1 MEGRSGPEIR
11 EMRRPDEESE
21 PLAPPPAPPADT
33 DREAEYVPRDE
44 PDAVPAER
52 SDKSPDPS
60 QL

>member
-1 MEGRSGPEIR
+1 MEGLSGPEIR
-11 EMRRPDEESE
+11 EMRRPDEETE
-21 PLAPPPAPPADT
+21 PQTPPPAPAADT
-33 DREAEYVPRDE
+33 EREPEYVPRDE